1 MKKFLTILFLVLA
14 FISNAQRAMFGGHNN
29 YVAPVAPPSSVTTG
43 LVLNL
48 DAGNLASYAGTGS
61 TWTDLSGRGNHGT
74 LNSVTYNSSNQ
85 GAMVFNGYENGGRP
99 NPFVSLPASTDF
111 NFGADDFTVEMW
123 TYITTVNSHPNLLTI
138 NGNSNWF
145 AAIRLGYWQGSI
157 GILHSYDGSNWV
169 SGINNSC
176 TIDVDAW
183 RHIVISRI
191 SGNVK
196 VYINGVEKTSY
207 SLPGN
212 LMSNAESE
220 IGRLN
225 HPDVGYFSMS
235 GKIATTKIYKGKGLT
250 ASEVI
255 THFDLLRSRFGL

>member
-1 MKKFLTILFLVLA
+1 
-14 FISNAQRAMFGGHNN
+14 
-29 YVAPVAPPSSVTTG
+29 
-43 LVLNL
+43 
-48 DAGNLASYAGTGS
+48 
-61 TWTDLSGRGNHGT
+61 
-74 LNSVTYNSSNQ
+74 
-85 GAMVFNGYENGGRP
+85 
-99 NPFVSLPASTDF
+99 
-111 NFGADDFTVEMW
+111 
-123 TYITTVNSHPNLLTI
+123 
-138 NGNSNWF
+138 
-145 AAIRLGYWQGSI
+145 
-157 GILHSYDGSNWV
+157 
-169 SGINNSC
+169 
-176 TIDVDAW
+176 
-183 RHIVISRI
+183 
-191 SGNVK
+191 